1 MRKSPAAEQ
10 GNQLI
15 CPICEGHFVP
25 AFTWKSLLLL
35 NDDRL
40 CVACKNRLVK
50 IERPICPIC
59 GRAQS
64 NDQMCQDCARW
75 NERPDSTKVL
85 VKNRSVYTYNEL
97 MKDVLARFKFRGD
110 TALVEL
116 FKRDVQTAFKHSF
129 CIKEPFL
136 IPIPLSHERLKER
149 GFNQSVIIASL
160 LGKPILQPL
169 VKIHQ
174 SKQSKKKKN
183 ERLDQKGLFQIKQT
197 DVIVQKDIILVDDIY
212 TTGATIYDA
221 ARILKDA
228 GAKSVSSFTLIR
240 S

>member
-1 MRKSPAAEQ
+1 M
-10 GNQLI
+10 
-15 CPICEGHFVP
+15 P
-25 AFTWKSLLLL
+25 AFTWKSFLLL

-40 CVACKNRLVK
+40 CVACKNHLVK
-50 IERPICPIC
+50 IERPICPTC
-59 GRAQS
+59 GREQS
-64 NDQMCQDCARW
+64 NDQLCQDCNRW
-75 NERPDSTKVL
+75 NERSDSIKIL

-110 TALVEL
+110 TALAEL
-116 FKRDVQTAFKHSF
+116 FKKDVQAAFKHSF
-129 CIKEPFL
+129 CIKDPLL

-160 LGKPILQPL
+160 LDKPILQPL

-197 DVIVQKDIILVDDIY
+197 DAIVQRDIILVDDIY

>member
-1 MRKSPAAEQ
+1 M
-10 GNQLI
+10 
-15 CPICEGHFVP
+15 P
-25 AFTWKSLLLL
+25 AFTWKSFLLL

-40 CVACKNRLVK
+40 CIACKNHLVK
-50 IERPICPIC
+50 IERPICPTC

-64 NDQMCQDCARW
+64 NDQLCEDCNRW
-75 NERPDSTKVL
+75 NEHSDSIKIL

-110 TALVEL
+110 TALAEL
-116 FKRDVQTAFKHSF
+116 FQKDVQAAFKHSF
-129 CIKEPFL
+129 CIKDPLL

-160 LGKPILQPL
+160 LDKPILQPL

-197 DVIVQKDIILVDDIY
+197 DAIVQRDIILVDDIY

>member
-1 MRKSPAAEQ
+1 M
-10 GNQLI
+10 
-15 CPICEGHFVP
+15 
-25 AFTWKSLLLL
+25 
-35 NDDRL
+35 
-40 CVACKNRLVK
+40 K
-50 IERPICPIC
+50 IEHPICPTC
-59 GRAQS
+59 GRGQS
-64 NDQMCQDCARW
+64 NDQLCQDCNRW
-75 NERPDSTKVL
+75 NERSDSIKIL

-110 TALVEL
+110 TALAEL
-116 FKRDVQTAFKHSF
+116 FKKDVQAAFKHSF
-129 CIKEPFL
+129 CIKDPLL

-149 GFNQSVIIASL
+149 GFNQSVVIASL
-160 LGKPILQPL
+160 IGKRIMQPL

-197 DVIVQKDIILVDDIY
+197 DAIVQRDIILVDDIY

>member
-1 MRKSPAAEQ
+1 
-10 GNQLI
+10 
-15 CPICEGHFVP
+15 
-25 AFTWKSLLLL
+25 
-35 NDDRL
+35 
-40 CVACKNRLVK
+40 
-50 IERPICPIC
+50 
-59 GRAQS
+59 
-64 NDQMCQDCARW
+64 
-75 NERPDSTKVL
+75 
-85 VKNRSVYTYNEL
+85 

-110 TALVEL
+110 TALAEL
-116 FKRDVQTAFKHSF
+116 FKRDVQAAFKHSF
-129 CIKEPFL
+129 CIKDPLL

-160 LGKPILQPL
+160 LDKPILQPL

-197 DVIVQKDIILVDDIY
+197 DAVVQRDIILVDDIY

>member
-1 MRKSPAAEQ
+1 M
-10 GNQLI
+10 I
-15 CPICEGHFVP
+15 CLICEGHFV
-25 AFTWKSLLLL
+25 ASFTWKSLLLL

-40 CVACKNRLVK
+40 CIACKHHLEK
-50 IERPICPIC
+50 IKRPICPAC

-64 NDQMCQDCARW
+64 NDQLCQDCSRW
-75 NERPDSTKVL
+75 KERPDSTTVL
-85 VKNRSVYTYNEL
+85 VKNRSVYAYNDL
-97 MKDVLARFKFRGD
+97 MKDVLSRFKFRGD
-110 TALVEL
+110 TALAEL
-116 FKRDVQTAFKHSF
+116 FKHDAQAVFKRSF
-129 CIKEPFL
+129 SMKEPVL
-136 IPIPLSHERLKER
+136 IPIPLSKERQKER

-160 LGKPILQPL
+160 LGQPTLQPL

-183 ERLDQKGLFQIKQT
+183 ERLDQKGMFQIKQT
-197 DVIVQKDIILVDDIY
+197 DAIVQRDIILIDDIY

-221 ARILKDA
+221 ARILKEA

>member
-1 MRKSPAAEQ
+1 M
-10 GNQLI
+10 
-15 CPICEGHFVP
+15 CEGHFVP
-25 AFTWKSLLLL
+25 AFTWKSFLLL

-40 CVACKNRLVK
+40 CVACKDHLVK
-50 IERPICPIC
+50 IERPICPAC

-64 NDQMCQDCARW
+64 NDQLCQDCNRW
-75 NERPDSTKVL
+75 NERSDSTKIL
-85 VKNRSVYTYNEL
+85 VKNRSVYTYNDL

-110 TALVEL
+110 TALAEL
-116 FKRDVQTAFKHSF
+116 FKKDVQAAFKHSF
-129 CIKEPFL
+129 CIKEPLL

-160 LGKPILQPL
+160 LDKPILQPL

-197 DVIVQKDIILVDDIY
+197 DAIVQRDIILVDDIY

>member
-1 MRKSPAAEQ
+1 M
-10 GNQLI
+10 I
-15 CPICEGHFVP
+15 CQICEGHFVP
-25 AFTWKSLLLL
+25 AFTWKSFLLL

-40 CVACKNRLVK
+40 CVACKNHLVK
-50 IERPICPIC
+50 IERPICPTC

-64 NDQMCQDCARW
+64 NGQLCQDCNRW
-75 NERPDSTKVL
+75 NERSDSIKIL

-110 TALVEL
+110 TALAEL
-116 FKRDVQTAFKHSF
+116 FKKDVQAAFKHSF
-129 CIKEPFL
+129 CIKDPLL

-160 LGKPILQPL
+160 LDKPILQPL

-197 DVIVQKDIILVDDIY
+197 DAIVQRDIILVDDIY